1 VLGVDPLREPSII
14 DIEGTLREGRLPNRN
29 EVSISHGLSEELDV
43 GLGSRL
49 TLNGEA
55 VELVGIHDDEAL
67 SSLRD
72 IDGSLYLPG
81 KLVNL
86 NPSSDMPSWV
96 RFPCEP
102 SEVVVTHIEGALSMP
117 LVGVTRVDVIVRE
130 GTEVSS
136 FAERL
141 ALERGY
147 WVWSISGGAV
157 HFVRLGEYLEGKG
170 LPLVIP
176 WIIVVLNVIVTMLN
190 SMYERKEDILILSS
204 VGVNPAQ
211 ISAVFVSEAMIYG
224 LIGGGVG
231 YLAGLRR
238 RLRGH
243 PPIHSRHYVARR

>member
-1 VLGVDPLREPSII
+1 
-14 DIEGTLREGRLPNRN
+14 
-29 EVSISHGLSEELDV
+29 
-43 GLGSRL
+43 
-49 TLNGEA
+49 
-55 VELVGIHDDEAL
+55 
-67 SSLRD
+67 
-72 IDGSLYLPG
+72 
-81 KLVNL
+81 
-86 NPSSDMPSWV
+86 
-96 RFPCEP
+96 
-102 SEVVVTHIEGALSMP
+102 MP

-130 GTEVSS
+130 GTDVSS

-231 YLAGLRR
+231 YLAGLSLYRAMALLDITLGVHQKISAFWSLAAMGISMTAVLIGALVS
-238 RLRGH
+238 LRGSVVITPSLDRGRPWTAEALGPL
-243 PPIHSRHYVARR
+243 PPCKAQI